1 MSGSYTLERALGSG
15 AKDSI
20 ANASQLFAIDRT
32 ILSNRAGKLALKRL
46 AQLLAGIDLALGQQ
60 AV

>member
-1 MSGSYTLERALGSG
+1 MSGSYTLERTLGSG

-32 ILSNRAGKLALKRL
+32 ILSNRAAKLAPKRL
-46 AQLLAGIDLALGQQ
+46 A
-60 AV
+60 